1 MIILSI
7 VILLCLNHLHGLYI
21 YNQQGYVRQILGLLQ
36 YMPTHILK
44 LLFQYEYY
52 RFNVSNGDGYYVEL
66 LNSDQHI
73 YSGYGCINNYDIH
86 IENNEIGIKI
96 PSFGAIVLKHKKK

>member
-1 MIILSI
+1 MLSQLI
-7 VILLCLNHLHGLYI
+7 HLNVVVL
-21 YNQQGYVRQILGLLQ
+21 NFSSV
-36 YMPTHILK
+36 
-44 LLFQYEYY
+44 QYEHY
-52 RFNVSNGDGYYVEL
+52 RFNVSNGDGHYVEL